1 MTSRAQL
8 EKVLILNDR
17 LMVGS
22 NRPFRCLDLIDN
34 SKYSPNEHLTLGK
47 GLVPKY
53 YKYIKKC
60 YTYSTSGEDLVPK
73 PPKQMETPTRR
84 RS

>member
-1 MTSRAQL
+1 MGSWGRDSVETVFVSHQLFRHGGIQMTSRTQL

-53 YKYIKKC
+53 
-60 YTYSTSGEDLVPK
+60 
-73 PPKQMETPTRR
+73 
-84 RS
+84 

>member
-53 YKYIKKC
+53 
-60 YTYSTSGEDLVPK
+60 
-73 PPKQMETPTRR
+73 
-84 RS
+84 